1 MKKHFFLTLLALLTV
16 MTGMAAEKQTAQVE
30 RVTIYTNGAQVT
42 RTKNVQLT
50 AGEQVITFTGMSSYM
65 DVNSAQVKANGRLTV
80 LGVSFRTAYPD
91 SLCYA
96 RQLKQARQAVT
107 DVETQIQRVKDEQEV
122 IAAQQELVKTNCSV
136 AGRTVAT
143 PLANI
148 RELNNYYSQEMLSL
162 RQRSQTLT
170 ERLTVLEQEKE
181 QKVRTRDSV
190 ARLRPK
196 AVTEIDVKVDAAQA
210 ARATFTIAYY
220 VRNAS
225 WKPTY
230 DVRSADVSQ
239 PLSLSYKAIVRQN
252 TGEEWQGVPVTLSSA
267 NPNRSGVAPQLSTHW
282 LDFPTEV
289 LYRRRSYDRASA
301 KVASAAQDRAPMVE
315 PTLAGIDIEEE
326 EAESDALEV
335 SQQRATFGYEF
346 AFQHPLTLPSSTQPT
361 TIEVARYELPATYS
375 YVAVPKM
382 DQDAFLVADAV
393 DWERLN
399 LLQGEANVFF
409 DNSFVGKSLLDPTQA
424 SDTLHFSLGRDTG
437 INVKRTKV
445 NEQSTRRFLGSNQ
458 EQTVTWRITL
468 KNTRREAV
476 SLIVRDQVPVS
487 RNSDISVTV
496 NELSGGQRND
506 QTGIVTWQLQLQ
518 PGEQRDLTLQYR
530 VKYPKDRRLTIE

>member
-1 MKKHFFLTLLALLTV
+1 MKKHFILTPLALLTL

-91 SLCYA
+91 SLSYA

-107 DVETQIQRVKDEQEV
+107 DVEAQIQRVKDEQEV

-162 RQRSQTLT
+162 RQRSQALT
-170 ERLTVLEQEKE
+170 QRLADLEQEKE
-181 QKVRTRDSV
+181 QKTRTRDSV

-196 AVTEIDVKVDAAQA
+196 AVTEIDVKVDAPQA

-252 TGEEWQGVPVTLSSA
+252 TGEEWQAVPVTLSSA
-267 NPNRSGVAPQLSTHW
+267 NPNRSGVAPQLTTNW

-289 LYRRRSYDRASA
+289 VYRQRRDARVNA
-301 KVASAAQDRAPMVE
+301 KVGSATQDRIQMAEPMFQ
-315 PTLAGIDIEEE
+315 AAIEEE
-326 EAESDALEV
+326 EAESDVLEV
-335 SQQRATFGYEF
+335 NQQRATFGYEF

>member
-1 MKKHFFLTLLALLTV
+1 MKKHFILTLLVLLTA

-50 AGEQVITFTGMSSYM
+50 AGEQVITFTGMSNYM
-65 DVNSAQVKANGRLTV
+65 DINSAQVKANGRLTV

-91 SLCYA
+91 SLSHA

-107 DVETQIQRVKDEQEV
+107 DVEAQIQRVKDEQEV
-122 IAAQQELVKTNCSV
+122 ITAQQELVKTNCSV

-170 ERLTVLEQEKE
+170 DRLATLEEEKNN
-181 QKVRTRDSV
+181 KVRTRDSI

-239 PLSLSYKAIVRQN
+239 PLALSYKAIVRQN

-267 NPNRSGVAPQLSTHW
+267 NPNRSGVAPQLETNW
-282 LDFPTEV
+282 LDFPREV
-289 LYRRRSYDRASA
+289 VYRRSSSRLSAKAASAPRDRAQMA
-301 KVASAAQDRAPMVE
+301 EPMYNAAVE
-315 PTLAGIDIEEE
+315 EDEEE
-326 EAESDALEV
+326 ESEVLEV
-335 SQQRATFGYEF
+335 SQQQATFGYEF

-361 TIEVARYELPATYS
+361 TIEIARYELPATYS

-409 DNSFVGKSLLDPTQA
+409 DNSFVGKSILDPTQA

-445 NEQSTRRFLGSNQ
+445 NEQSSRRFLGSNQ

-476 SLIVRDQVPVS
+476 NLTVRDQVPVS
-487 RNSDISVTV
+487 RNSDINVSIV
-496 NELSGGQRND
+496 ELSGGQLND
-506 QTGIVTWQLQLQ
+506 QTGIVTWQQQLQ
-518 PGEQRDLTLQYR
+518 PGEQRELLLQYK
-530 VKYPKDRRLTIE
+530 VKYPKNKRLSVE